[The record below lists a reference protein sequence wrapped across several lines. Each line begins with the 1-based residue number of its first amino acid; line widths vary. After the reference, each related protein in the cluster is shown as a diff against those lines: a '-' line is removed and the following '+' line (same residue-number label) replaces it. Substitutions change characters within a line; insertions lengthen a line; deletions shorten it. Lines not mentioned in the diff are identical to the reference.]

1 MNHGNNNTRKST
13 PVLREPL
20 SRGSLHT
27 DHQSSLA
34 RGDLPYA
41 PGIFLHSSRFG
52 RQPGKS
58 LPPIRTARTGEVK
71 SGHNAPRFAQ
81 VSPSRASGHNPQ
93 ATPRF
98 WALSRLSN
106 HRGWCRSDTPLADRA
121 ETYENVCLDLWQ
133 ISAMVLCWMDVAW
146 RWAW

>member
-1 MNHGNNNTRKST
+1 MSLCPETYTGVRGGFMNHGNNNMRKST

-106 HRGWCRSDTPLADRA
+106 HRGWAVLRSLAYRPYPYA
-121 ETYENVCLDLWQ
+121 LEVTQ
-133 ISAMVLCWMDVAW
+133 
-146 RWAW
+146 